1 MSTQIN
7 IDTSMDQGRNHMKNI
22 VASKPDRKGKSRQL
36 GVLDERKE
44 EDESEG
50 DDQVRIGGGTI
61 NMEEEKK

>member
-1 MSTQIN
+1 
-7 IDTSMDQGRNHMKNI
+7 MKM
-22 VASKPDRKGKSRQL
+22 VANPTKKGKSRQL

-61 NMEEEKK
+61 NKEEEKKAPLDSG